1 MPIISVSG
9 SPTAAVQV
17 AVGGPQFQ
25 FVFGVTA
32 TAGAERGYNR
42 ETEAD
47 AEKKRGDLF
56 HFCFSLLNS
65 VGEHTAHFPVHGGP
79 TKKCANRSRRTENA
93 NPDCR
98 SAIPYR
104 QERFRVRI
112 RDLYRI
118 KIRT

>member
-56 HFCFSLLNS
+56 HFCFSLLNN
-65 VGEHTAHFPVHGGP
+65 VGEHTMHFPIRVDP
-79 TKKCANRSRRTENA
+79 TKSAPINA
-93 NPDCR
+93 NAPRTQIPIVVQQFHIGRED
-98 SAIPYR
+98 SASGSGICT
-104 QERFRVRI
+104 E
-112 RDLYRI
+112 
-118 KIRT
+118 